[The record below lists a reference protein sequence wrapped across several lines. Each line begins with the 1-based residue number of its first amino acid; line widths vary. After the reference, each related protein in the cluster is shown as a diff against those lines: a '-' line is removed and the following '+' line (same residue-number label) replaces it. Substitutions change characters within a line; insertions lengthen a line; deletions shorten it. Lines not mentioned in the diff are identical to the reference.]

1 MSESMAGQ
9 AAPAAAKNK
18 KSGGLG
24 RALKGLRIFRLSIQ
38 QRVTFSQLLY
48 IVLFAVAAVLIF
60 LANHNQQDRLESI
73 GVDGV
78 YQVGSY
84 AARIDSQLMQ
94 AGAEMIKISEGRSSN
109 KSIPALTA
117 IKDVYAALQTQL
129 ELLPPSPVKEELDAA
144 FRDYLKPGIEE
155 FDALARALSD
165 GRQVQGDDIVRAS
178 EKIYHGTGLLNQGS
192 SDSIYRAA
200 TGATELLRW
209 GTLAVL
215 IGLGVMIACFV
226 LTYVSLRRSLHTN
239 TDLLLQ
245 ALRRVEQGDLTVR
258 VDLDAGDE
266 IGVISRLANSFVES
280 SDKTLGLIQED
291 IERLHGMVGT
301 NRTAVD
307 NTNEAILDQRN
318 KAQYVTNATAEMEQ
332 AVEKVA
338 EFAKSTLDEVKNAE
352 QASETCR
359 MTMSDNITT
368 THTLS
373 DRLRASSNAINR
385 IHDMGDKIKSIV
397 KTIDD
402 IADQTNLLALN
413 ATIEAARAGDA
424 GRGFAIVAEEI
435 RNLASKTALST
446 KEVGTTIG
454 ELDDA
459 VINSVK
465 VMASCEGEMNNS
477 LSQSSKA
484 NSSIEE
490 IMGIIATISDM
501 SEQIVSSCEQQA
513 ASAGEINR
521 SIANISKLT
530 EDSYEQMSG
539 IHASMSELDE
549 LASSQAQVLQ
559 RFTLSRRQA

>member
-1 MSESMAGQ
+1 MAGQ

-129 ELLPPSPVKEELDAA
+129 ELLPQSPVKEELDAA

-521 SIANISKLT
+521 SIANISKLA

>member
-1 MSESMAGQ
+1 MAGQ